1 MRKLA
6 VLFVFM
12 SLLLLGGSQHLFA
25 RTSQISTTS
34 SHTLEK
40 KHRVKF
46 TNQDSSNSL
55 IEEADLGIDEDHSG
69 GDINDKLLPSKTFT
83 GNYSLLSDWYLTFSN
98 QSLLKSSYKN
108 FKIFA
113 PFCGQSNPIYITL
126 RVLRI

>member
-6 VLFVFM
+6 VLFVFIG
-12 SLLLLGGSQHLFA
+12 LLLLSGGQHLNA
-25 RTSQISTTS
+25 GTRQIFNYS
-34 SHTLEK
+34 SHSLEK

-55 IEEADLGIDEDHSG
+55 IEEADLGIDEDHLG
-69 GDINDKLLPSKTFT
+69 GDVNDEIPSKIFT
-83 GNYSLLSDWYLTFSN
+83 GNYSLLSDWYLTFSS
-98 QSLLKSSYKN
+98 QSLLKSSHKN